1 MKPQLV
7 DYSQIN
13 LGDKIVKKIYTKT
26 ERISIFF
33 NGILILIIITGF
45 IYLYYRYITKDEM
58 NKEVQNKLDELN
70 NLIYN

>member
-45 IYLYYRYITKDEM
+45 IFLYYRYITKDEM